1 MSLATTTG
9 QSIAADEIGQILAEE
24 LEMPARPIEP
34 REMLA
39 DLPGWDS
46 VSMSCVVLAIERHFD
61 VQFSGDELE
70 ALSDFGALVTT
81 VEHKRAALRV

>member
-1 MSLATTTG
+1 MTTRTIDHT
-9 QSIAADEIGQILAEE
+9 QTASDIEQILSEE
-24 LEMPARPIEP
+24 LEAPARQIEP
-34 REMLA
+34 HEMLA

-70 ALSDFGALVTT
+70 ALSDFGALVAT
-81 VEHKRAALRV
+81 VDRKRAVRAA